1 MDELAIGTPLWVL
14 APLLLVA
21 LLAAREI
28 GVWTHRRL
36 AHSRD
41 GEDTEHDYI
50 LNGILGLLALLVAFT
65 FGLALDRYDA
75 RRELVVDEA
84 AAIGTAE
91 MRVRLL
97 EGPDGPRLAAMLRE
111 YGANRLAY
119 GEAVAAKKPPLRA
132 VSLQLRAR
140 IETETL
146 AALQPVRTT
155 PLASLITQ
163 AINDAID
170 IGVER
175 EATHASRI
183 PTAALAVLVI
193 YALVSAGVLGSAL
206 DAAGRRSRGMSA
218 VLFAL
223 LTMAIIVIL
232 DLDRPQEGFIRISQ
246 EPLALLVES
255 FEATPLPAAANAPP
269 SPATPASP
277 AAGGSSGP

>member
-1 MDELAIGTPLWVL
+1 MDALVIGTPLWVL
-14 APLLLVA
+14 APLLFLA

-36 AHSRD
+36 THSKD

-97 EGPDGPRLAAMLRE
+97 EGPDGPRLAALLRE

-132 VSLQLRAR
+132 ASLALRAR

-146 AALQPVRTT
+146 AALQPIRTT
-155 PLASLITQ
+155 PLAALVTQ

-193 YALVSAGVLGSAL
+193 YAVVSAGVLGSAL
-206 DAAGRRSRGMSA
+206 DAAGRRNRGMSA
-218 VLFAL
+218 VLFL
-223 LTMAIIVIL
+223 LLAMAIMVIL

-255 FEATPLPAAANAPP
+255 FEATPLPAAATAPP

-277 AAGGSSGP
+277 GAGGSSAP